1 MANENILSEKEISI
15 KLKGAEYKVRPL
27 PINELI
33 EVWPIIE
40 GLEDLKNKPV
50 TVKVLKDMIKLAHIG
65 LRAGGAEDLTE
76 EQVGSMVDL
85 VDLQKI
91 IGAMV
96 GQKDI
101 SKLISK

>member
-1 MANENILSEKEISI
+1 MANENILSEKEVVV

-50 TVKVLKDMIKLAHIG
+50 TVEVLRNMVKLAYVG
-65 LRAGGAEDLTE
+65 LKAGGAEGLTE
-76 EQVGSMVDL
+76 KKVGSMVDL

-101 SKLISK
+101 SKLMGK

>member
-1 MANENILSEKEISI
+1 MANENILSEKELVI

-40 GLEDLKNKPV
+40 GLEDLKDKPV
-50 TVKVLKDMIKLAHIG
+50 TIDVLKKMRKLAYVG
-65 LRAGGAEDLTE
+65 LKAGGAEGLTE
-76 EQVGSMVDL
+76 ERVGSMVDF

-101 SKLISK
+101 SKIMGK

>member
-1 MANENILSEKEISI
+1 MVNENILSEKEVSI
-15 KLKGAEYKVRPL
+15 KLKGAKYVVRPL

-33 EVWPIIE
+33 EVWPFIE

-50 TVKVLKDMIKLAHIG
+50 TVDVLKKMIKLAYVG
-65 LRAGGAEDLTE
+65 LKAGGAEGLTE
-76 EQVGSMVDL
+76 KQVGSMVDL
-85 VDLQKI
+85 IDLQKI

-101 SKLISK
+101 SKLMGK

>member
-1 MANENILSEKEISI
+1 MANENILSEKEVVV
-15 KLKGAEYKVRPL
+15 KLGGAEYKIRPL

-50 TVKVLKDMIKLAHIG
+50 TVKVLRDMIKLAYIG
-65 LRAGGAEDLTE
+65 LRAGGAEGLNE
-76 EQVGSMVDL
+76 KRVGDMVDL

-96 GQKDI
+96 GQKNI
-101 SKLISK
+101 SKLMGK